1 MRKLLVSAALIAL
14 AVALPSA
21 ATAGST
27 PVPRI
32 HEVAYY
38 EDLEDGK
45 RHNIH
50 ADVSRKPVGV
60 SAKVN
65 GVRSEARL
73 SRHIGPGSGPAKSW
87 FFRDKKFVRAF
98 LADLHDDGVA
108 KVKVWAANE
117 AGVARKRCRM
127 ELETDPL
134 YGDSATGDCKNF

>member
-1 MRKLLVSAALIAL
+1 MRKLLVTAALASL
-14 AVALPSA
+14 AVAVPSA
-21 ATAGST
+21 PAASAPT
-27 PVPRI
+27 PPRI

-73 SRHIGPGSGPAKSW
+73 SRHIGPGSGRAKSW
-87 FFRDKKFVRAF
+87 FFRDKKFVKAF
-98 LADLHDDGVA
+98 LADLHDNGVA
-108 KVKVWAANE
+108 KMKVWAANE
-117 AGVARKRCRM
+117 GGVTRKRCRM
-127 ELETDPL
+127 KLETDPL
-134 YGDSATGDCKNF
+134 YGDSASGDCKKL